1 MDPYLLCVQD
11 QDSEDEDLQLA
22 IRLSKIHTRSSGSA
36 SGAGACP
43 KAAKQDIRH
52 SNKRKSVA
60 MAASRAS
67 KKSAQAAAPHE
78 DLPSG
83 TGVYLNQPP
92 ALCGKPFNINNTHRP
107 TMSHNIRVCDCSI
120 QGTGV
125 LCSVN

>member
-92 ALCGKPFNINNTHRP
+92 ALCGKPFRHQQHTQAYN
-107 TMSHNIRVCDCSI
+107 V
-120 QGTGV
+120 
-125 LCSVN
+125 